1 MTVFLIVAALLL
13 AIALGALLL
22 PLLRKTPAAGTAE
35 SSALSLQVLREQLA
49 ELDNEQRA
57 GTLDAAQYA
66 TERSEIERRA
76 IEDGQA
82 VPQHVAPSKRP
93 VWLAAAI
100 AITVSALA
108 IGVYLKL
115 GTPEALD
122 EQAANQG
129 GQQQNAHAVTPQQ
142 IQAMVTKLAE
152 RLQSAP
158 DDGDGWLMLAR
169 SYSALGR
176 YPEAATAFG
185 RAMKILPADAQLL
198 ADYADIVAMAQNR
211 RLQGEPEQ
219 IIKRALAADPRN
231 VKALALSGS
240 LAFERQNYAGA
251 IGEWRKALAV
261 VPPDSNIAERIRDGI
276 ADAEARSG
284 KKPAGSG
291 NDGGTAAPAAA
302 KTIRGVVSLDSA
314 LRSRAADSDT
324 VFVFARAA
332 NGPRMPLAIKRM
344 TVKDL
349 PARFALDDSM
359 GMPGGPKLSSQGQ
372 VVIGAR
378 VSKSGSATPQPGDL
392 EGHSETVPLGSD
404 NVRLTISTVQ

>member
-1 MTVFLIVAALLL
+1 MTVFLIAAALLL
-13 AIALGALLL
+13 AVALSALLW
-22 PLLRKTPAAGTAE
+22 PLLRKAPPAAAAD

-66 TERSEIERRA
+66 TERAEIERRA
-76 IEDGQA
+76 IEDGQTTA
-82 VPQHVAPSKRP
+82 AGSAPGKRP
-93 VWLAAAI
+93 LWLAAAI
-100 AITVSALA
+100 AVTVSVLA
-108 IGVYLKL
+108 VGTYLKL
-115 GTPEALD
+115 GTPDALD
-122 EQAANQG
+122 EQANQ

-142 IQAMVTKLAE
+142 IQAMVSKLAE

-176 YPEAATAFG
+176 YPEAASAFG
-185 RAMKILPADAQLL
+185 RAMSILPEDAQLL
-198 ADYADIVAMAQNR
+198 ADYADLVAMAQGR
-211 RLQGEPEQ
+211 RLQGEPEK

-251 IGEWRKALAV
+251 IGEWRKVLAV
-261 VPPDSNIAERIRDGI
+261 VPADSNIAERIRDGI

-284 KKPAGSG
+284 KKTGPSNSG
-291 NDGGTAAPAAA
+291 GASAPAVA

-314 LRSRAADSDT
+314 LRSQAADSDT

-359 GMPGGPKLSSQGQ
+359 GMPGGPKLSTQGQ

-378 VSKSGSATPQPGDL
+378 VSKTGNATPQPGDL
-392 EGHSETVPLGSD
+392 EGHSATVALGSD
-404 NVRLTISTVQ
+404 NVRVTISTVQ